1 MRLCLDFI
9 SVNLKSQMQYK
20 MSFLLTVAGQFITA
34 FTAWFGLIF
43 VLQKVEAIDGFT
55 KGQVSICYAVIML
68 SFSIGELIG
77 AGFAVFARILGDGEF
92 DRILCRPGGI
102 LLQVLAP
109 HMDFVRIGLLLQA
122 VLVLALV
129 ISGCGISWTAG
140 KAALLFLMV
149 LSGSAVFFSLFLLN
163 ASFSFFTVESLQ
175 FLDIFTYGARDFGR
189 YPFSI
194 YGEKVLKF
202 LTCVIPLA
210 LVQYYPLL
218 YLTDRETNGF
228 YALCPVLALL
238 FLVPC
243 VAFFYYGVRK
253 YKSTGS

>member
-68 SFSIGELIG
+68 SFS
-77 AGFAVFARILGDGEF
+77 
-92 DRILCRPGGI
+92 
-102 LLQVLAP
+102 
-109 HMDFVRIGLLLQA
+109 
-122 VLVLALV
+122 
-129 ISGCGISWTAG
+129 
-140 KAALLFLMV
+140 
-149 LSGSAVFFSLFLLN
+149 
-163 ASFSFFTVESLQ
+163 FFTVESLQ

-228 YALCPVLALL
+228 YALYPVLALL

>member
-1 MRLCLDFI
+1 MQAGRDSFAGANSSYGFYPDWAATPGCACFSACDSRVRHILDGREGG
-9 SVNLKSQMQYK
+9 
-20 MSFLLTVAGQFITA
+20 A
-34 FTAWFGLIF
+34 
-43 VLQKVEAIDGFT
+43 
-55 KGQVSICYAVIML
+55 
-68 SFSIGELIG
+68 SFSYGVKRE
-77 AGFAVFARILGDGEF
+77 R
-92 DRILCRPGGI
+92 
-102 LLQVLAP
+102 
-109 HMDFVRIGLLLQA
+109 
-122 VLVLALV
+122 
-129 ISGCGISWTAG
+129 S
-140 KAALLFLMV
+140 
-149 LSGSAVFFSLFLLN
+149 FFSLFLLN

-175 FLDIFTYGARDFGR
+175 FLNIFTYGARDFGR

>member
-129 ISGCGISWTAG
+129 I
-140 KAALLFLMV
+140 
-149 LSGSAVFFSLFLLN
+149 
-163 ASFSFFTVESLQ
+163 
-175 FLDIFTYGARDFGR
+175 
-189 YPFSI
+189 
-194 YGEKVLKF
+194 
-202 LTCVIPLA
+202 PLA

>member
-1 MRLCLDFI
+1 MPMSWCACKPVWPLVFQVNGQPDCAHASWQPALACDCALHAGGLQDGFSCLGGPDFAV
-9 SVNLKSQMQYK
+9 SGLLRA
-20 MSFLLTVAGQFITA
+20 LLTVAGQFITA

-55 KGQVSICYAVIML
+55 KGQESICYAVIML
-68 SFSIGELIG
+68 
-77 AGFAVFARILGDGEF
+77 
-92 DRILCRPGGI
+92 
-102 LLQVLAP
+102 
-109 HMDFVRIGLLLQA
+109 
-122 VLVLALV
+122 
-129 ISGCGISWTAG
+129 
-140 KAALLFLMV
+140 
-149 LSGSAVFFSLFLLN
+149 
-163 ASFSFFTVESLQ
+163 SFSFFTVESLQ

-189 YPFSI
+189 YPFLI